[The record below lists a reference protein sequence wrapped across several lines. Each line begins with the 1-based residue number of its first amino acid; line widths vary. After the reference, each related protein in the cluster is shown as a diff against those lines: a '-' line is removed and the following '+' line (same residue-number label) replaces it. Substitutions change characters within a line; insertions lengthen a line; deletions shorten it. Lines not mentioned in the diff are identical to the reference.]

1 MKENTYCTADRT
13 ITITC
18 TTDGELRDIELRG
31 NLSPTRLSHELC
43 RLHAKAMP
51 ARQKT
56 YNSRRIDITMAQLS
70 EPPIPALTQL
80 YDALRE
86 SMATLKEAS
95 NNLQSH
101 ASEGENDAVLVTISG
116 YGCLTSVT
124 CKEDAKTLSA
134 QALAESIMDAYQRA
148 KTMTLSYSQQWD
160 KELTESLE
168 KINPIRVTQS

>member
-101 ASEGENDAVLVTISG
+101 ASEGENDAVRVTISG

-148 KTMTLSYSQQWD
+148 KTMTLSYSQQ
-160 KELTESLE
+160 LSL
-168 KINPIRVTQS
+168 IHI